1 MKLSFRWLKFE
12 QQEQSACGTD
22 KKNVL
27 PITNLMK
34 KILLVEDDPNLG
46 LLLQDYLQLKGKYE
60 VILAQD
66 GEEGLTLFNKDK
78 FDLCILDVMM
88 PKKDGFSL
96 GRDIRKTDPVVP
108 IIFATAKTMIEDK
121 SEAFTLGGD
130 DYITKPFRIE
140 ELLLRINA
148 LLKRVANQENKAV
161 EEQNKFQIGDYF
173 FDYTT
178 QMIRKDDVQQ
188 KVSTKE
194 AELLRLLCLRKNNV
208 LTREEAL
215 LSIWHDD
222 NYFNGRSMDVFLSKL
237 RKYLKDDPRVE
248 IINVHGKGYK
258 LVEN

>member
-1 MKLSFRWLKFE
+1 
-12 QQEQSACGTD
+12 
-22 KKNVL
+22 
-27 PITNLMK
+27 MK

-46 LLLQDYLQLKGKYE
+46 MLLQDYLQLKGKFN
-60 VILAQD
+60 VVLCKD
-66 GEEGLTLFNKDK
+66 GEEGFKAYSKDK

-96 GRDIRKTDPVVP
+96 AKDIRKSNTAIP
-108 IIFATAKTMIEDK
+108 IIFATAKGMMEDK
-121 SEAFTLGGD
+121 AEAFNLGGD

-148 LLKRVANQENKAV
+148 LLKRVANQGINNDDSQTA
-161 EEQNKFQIGDYF
+161 NFTIGDYE
-173 FDYTT
+173 FDYTA
-178 QMIRKDDVQQ
+178 QMISRNGSFQ

-194 AELLRLLCLRKNNV
+194 ADLLRLLCLKKNSV

-237 RKYLKDDPRVE
+237 RKYLKDDPNVE
-248 IINVHGKGYK
+248 IVNVHGRGYK
-258 LVEN
+258 LLIS

>member
-1 MKLSFRWLKFE
+1 
-12 QQEQSACGTD
+12 
-22 KKNVL
+22 
-27 PITNLMK
+27 MK

-46 LLLQDYLQLKGKYE
+46 LLLQDYLELKGKYK
-60 VILAQD
+60 VVLAKD
-66 GEEGLTLFNKDK
+66 GEEGLELFTKEN

-96 GRDIRKTDPVVP
+96 GKDIRKINPVVP

-121 SEAFTLGGD
+121 SEAFNLGGD

-148 LLKRVANQENKAV
+148 LLKRVSNNESKP
-161 EEQNKFQIGDYF
+161 EEQDKFQIGDYQ
-173 FDYTT
+173 FDYKG
-178 QMIRKDDVQQ
+178 QIIRKDDNQQ

-194 AELLRLLCLRKNNV
+194 AELLRLLCLKKNNV

-215 LSIWHDD
+215 ISIWHDD

-237 RKYLKDDPRVE
+237 RKYLKDDPKVE

-258 LVEN
+258 LIVN

>member
-1 MKLSFRWLKFE
+1 
-12 QQEQSACGTD
+12 
-22 KKNVL
+22 
-27 PITNLMK
+27 MK

-46 LLLQDYLQLKGKYE
+46 ILLQDYLQLKGKFE
-60 VILAQD
+60 VVLCTD
-66 GEEGLTLFNKDK
+66 GDEGLKAFGKQN

-88 PKKDGFSL
+88 PKKDGFTL
-96 GRDIRKTDPVVP
+96 GKDIRKVNAQVP
-108 IIFATAKTMIEDK
+108 IIFATAKTMLEDK
-121 SEAFTLGGD
+121 SAAYDLGGD

-148 LLKRVANQENKAV
+148 LFKRISNKNNQAD
-161 EEQNKFQIGDYF
+161 EQQEALFTIGKYT

-178 QMIRKDDVQQ
+178 QIITSGEESQ
-188 KVSTKE
+188 KLSTKE
-194 AELLRLLCLRKNNV
+194 AELLRLLCLKKNTV

-237 RKYLKDDPRVE
+237 RKYLKGDASVE

-258 LVEN
+258 LLVN

>member
-1 MKLSFRWLKFE
+1 
-12 QQEQSACGTD
+12 
-22 KKNVL
+22 
-27 PITNLMK
+27 MK

-46 LLLQDYLQLKGKYE
+46 LLLQDYLQLKGKFD
-60 VILAQD
+60 VVLCSD
-66 GEEGLTLFNKDK
+66 GDEGLKAFNKQR

-88 PKKDGFSL
+88 PKKDGFTL
-96 GRDIRKTDPVVP
+96 GKDIRKLNTQVP
-108 IIFATAKTMIEDK
+108 IIFATAKTMLEDK
-121 SEAFTLGGD
+121 SAAYDLGGD

-148 LLKRVANQENKAV
+148 VFKRTANKTDSIDEAT
-161 EEQNKFQIGDYF
+161 ETHFLIGRYT

-178 QMIRKDDVQQ
+178 QLIAHDGHQQ
-188 KVSTKE
+188 KLSTKE
-194 AELLRLLCLRKNNV
+194 AELLRLLCLKKNAV

-237 RKYLKDDPRVE
+237 RKYLREDPTVE

-258 LVEN
+258 LLVN